1 MMGSLTWLAA
11 GPGPVK
17 KYLVDLPNI
26 PLTGIGDDTPIT
38 VPLQAFIADTAE
50 ALRPHVPVLTDEA
63 VRRLLVWL
71 PILAP
76 EVIEQTW
83 PALRDELREE
93 IEVEVPLLIE
103 RAKAEVPALLEQA
116 KAEVMPELDRVK
128 RKAILGFGVIA
139 LMLGGL
145 IWVRTAK

>member
-1 MMGSLTWLAA
+1 MGSLVWLAA

-26 PLTGIGDDTPIT
+26 PLTGIGKDTPIT

-50 ALRPHVPVLTDEA
+50 AIRPHVPMLTDDA
-63 VRRLLVWL
+63 VQRLRLWMPTLGPEVIAETWPMLRERLETELDKEL
-71 PILAP
+71 PILIA
-76 EVIEQTW
+76 Q
-83 PALRDELREE
+83 
-93 IEVEVPLLIE
+93 
-103 RAKAEVPALLEQA
+103 AKKEMPALLEQA
-116 KAEVMPELDRVK
+116 KAEIMPELDKVK

-145 IWVRTAK
+145 IWVRTR